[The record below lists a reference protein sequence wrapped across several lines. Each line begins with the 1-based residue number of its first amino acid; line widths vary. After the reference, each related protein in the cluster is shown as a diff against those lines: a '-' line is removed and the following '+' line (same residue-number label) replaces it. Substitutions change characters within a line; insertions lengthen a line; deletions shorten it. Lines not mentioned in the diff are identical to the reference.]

1 MSPIDDSAEPFKG
14 NRLSKIG
21 STMPLRYRIARRLLR
36 IWFAAVFRK
45 IRLLGAED
53 EAASAATLL
62 LVCHPPSILDIL
74 LLVASF
80 DRELHCLID
89 AKTASGLTRQL
100 LSWSLGVI
108 ACTSGEGAASGA
120 GIEDCR
126 ELLESKGTVVA
137 FANPDAKADA
147 WERLVSVARIA
158 LEMESRSP
166 AAVESAILP
175 VHLLIPFARFNEALI
190 HFGEPVF
197 PQDFL
202 AQPGRELEQKAT
214 ELARALSHACN
225 ANPFAL
231 QQHDLVQLLA
241 DLAEILRSD
250 LADEW
255 ASRPNWKQTVE
266 GFTLSR
272 FLTEWAEQTNR
283 VDPDKLVALRQ
294 ALNAYRE
301 ARRCWSLETI
311 QIANAA
317 WNRSTFRRALAWLES
332 ALGLPVACYGFLNHI
347 VPGLVVSFMGVG
359 QKPASQVRPREWA
372 VGALIVLVWYAGAI
386 ALVNHWF
393 GRSTAGYY
401 AVTLPTSG
409 AILYLYAWLWRHRT
423 RLLLRDLFAPS
434 AESRLRRMRKELIA
448 RVGSARNAYA
458 EVLAVAN

>member
-1 MSPIDDSAEPFKG
+1 
-14 NRLSKIG
+14 
-21 STMPLRYRIARRLLR
+21 MPLRYRIARRLLR

-53 EAASAATLL
+53 EAASGTTVL
-62 LVCHPPSILDIL
+62 LVGHPPRILDVL

-80 DRELHCLID
+80 DRQLHCLID
-89 AKTASGLTRQL
+89 AKTASRLATRF

-108 ACTSGEGAASGA
+108 VYTSAVDVPYGV
-120 GIEDCR
+120 GIEECR
-126 ELLESKGTVVA
+126 ELLESKGTLVV
-137 FANPDAKADA
+137 FANPEAKGGNAS
-147 WERLVSVARIA
+147 ERLTSVARIA
-158 LEMESRSP
+158 LELESGSP
-166 AAVESAILP
+166 SPVESAILP

-202 AQPGRELEQKAT
+202 PLPGFDLDQQAI
-214 ELARALSHACN
+214 ELARVLSQVCHV
-225 ANPFAL
+225 NPFAL

-241 DLAEILRSD
+241 DLAEVLRSD

-283 VDPDKLVALRQ
+283 LDPDELLTLRQ
-294 ALNAYRE
+294 ALNACRE
-301 ARRCWSLETI
+301 ARRRWSLETI
-311 QIANAA
+311 EIENAE
-317 WNRSTFRRALAWLES
+317 WTRSTLRRVVAWLES
-332 ALGLPVACYGFLNHI
+332 ALGLPVACYGFLNHLA
-347 VPGLVVSFMGVG
+347 PGLLVSLTGVG
-359 QKPASQVRPREWA
+359 KKPRRQVRPREWA
-372 VGALIVLVWYAGAI
+372 LAALLVLACYAGAI

-409 AILYLYAWLWRHRT
+409 LYLWRYTWLWHHRT
-423 RLLLRDLFAPS
+423 RLLLQDLVAPLV
-434 AESRLRRMRKELIA
+434 EGRLRRRRKELIA
-448 RVGSARNAYA
+448 RVGAARNAYA
-458 EVLAVAN
+458 DGLAVAH